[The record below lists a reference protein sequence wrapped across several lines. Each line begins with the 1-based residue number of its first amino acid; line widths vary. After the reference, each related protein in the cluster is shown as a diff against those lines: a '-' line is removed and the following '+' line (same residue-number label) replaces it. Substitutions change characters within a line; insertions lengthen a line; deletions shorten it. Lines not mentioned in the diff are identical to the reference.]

1 MAVTL
6 AVVSLVAGCAGRRIQ
21 HGVFR
26 SEKGYRV
33 TIPGPAWRV
42 VDASR
47 ADLELEHAAGGAGIV
62 VNATCDATARHP
74 LPVLRNRLLLGL
86 RDRRV
91 LAAGQV
97 SVDGARGLRTELE
110 ARLPGGRAPRRIEAL
125 VLADDR
131 CVYDLIHAAVPEA
144 FEATRPDFARLV
156 GSFRRGE

>member
-1 MAVTL
+1 M

-42 VDASR
+42 VDGSR
-47 ADLELEHAAGGAGIV
+47 ADLELEHEGGGAGIV
-62 VNATCDATARHP
+62 VNATCDAIAQRP
-74 LPVLRNRLLLGL
+74 LPMLRDRLLLGL

-91 LAAGQV
+91 LGGSQV
-97 SVDGARGLRTELE
+97 SLDGASGLRTELE
-110 ARLPGGRAPRRIEAL
+110 ARLAGGRAPRRIEAL
-125 VLADDR
+125 ILVDGR
-131 CVYDLIHAAVPEA
+131 CVYDLIHAAMPEA
-144 FEATRPDFARLV
+144 FEDTRPDFARLV